1 MHAVFLTQRSLINDQ
16 QCFNTGHRWIFDH
29 HTVVCNHQRSNLK
42 SICKHI
48 SLLLFHC
55 LNNCSSFP
63 TLYYTRE
70 YLVQNNIFLAFHLKV
85 RQKLVASQLQAP
97 MPVMAIR
104 SMCSKFCSPW
114 GKPPGSICG
123 LILLKLCTEQVTGH
137 PHRKWPAATWRPETR
152 LKSMMFR
159 WNNRRQHKVTSSRLS
174 PTKATTNESEG

>member
-1 MHAVFLTQRSLINDQ
+1 MTSSVLILDTGGFLIITLLSATTNGAIWKVSANTSLCSCFTVWIIVHLFLLYIIRVFSSKQYFSSISSESKTKACSLPTAGTDASDGYQINL
-16 QCFNTGHRWIFDH
+16 C
-29 HTVVCNHQRSNLK
+29 
-42 SICKHI
+42 
-48 SLLLFHC
+48 
-55 LNNCSSFP
+55 
-63 TLYYTRE
+63 
-70 YLVQNNIFLAFHLKV
+70 A
-85 RQKLVASQLQAP
+85 A
-97 MPVMAIR
+97 
-104 SMCSKFCSPW
+104 KFCSPW